1 MKIKKYL
8 RRFVPVSRTYVDAK
22 IKDLESTYTNQIE
35 KQSALFNQ
43 LTNYQSASFDEI
55 IQQLSSLETHITK
68 QQQNNIQNLLHHITT
83 EHNRIA
89 STINDHL
96 DWELKRRDR
105 WKTMSAE
112 NKRSAGGRPIWVIK
126 CPAPEGKDK
135 VLWGDYPY
143 ALALKKYLERLNC
156 FVIIDTREDWGCE
169 EGADVVLVLRGTY
182 FYRPDRRNKTALY
195 IMWNISHPDK
205 ITIDEYNLYD
215 VVCIASDYYAEIIRN
230 QVKVPVFPLLQCTDT
245 ELFFPADKHQE
256 KKWDYIFIGNSR
268 GVARNCVMWAI
279 DENIPLRMW
288 GSGWNTILK
297 DHMDLFESP
306 SVENYELP
314 NIYRSAKVTLND
326 HWDDMLQK
334 QFINNRIFDALACG
348 LPVISDEC
356 DELKKIFPTA
366 ILYYHTR
373 QDFKNCIHNIENN
386 YSQISQTVL
395 EQQALIPEK
404 FSFEARAYQLVEIAS
419 KFTNSRK
426 N

>member
-1 MKIKKYL
+1 
-8 RRFVPVSRTYVDAK
+8 
-22 IKDLESTYTNQIE
+22 
-35 KQSALFNQ
+35 
-43 LTNYQSASFDEI
+43 
-55 IQQLSSLETHITK
+55 
-68 QQQNNIQNLLHHITT
+68 
-83 EHNRIA
+83 
-89 STINDHL
+89 
-96 DWELKRRDR
+96 
-105 WKTMSAE
+105 
-112 NKRSAGGRPIWVIK
+112 
-126 CPAPEGKDK
+126 
-135 VLWGDYPY
+135 
-143 ALALKKYLERLNC
+143 
-156 FVIIDTREDWGCE
+156 
-169 EGADVVLVLRGTY
+169 
-182 FYRPDRRNKTALY
+182 
-195 IMWNISHPDK
+195 
-205 ITIDEYNLYD
+205 
-215 VVCIASDYYAEIIRN
+215 
-230 QVKVPVFPLLQCTDT
+230 
-245 ELFFPADKHQE
+245 
-256 KKWDYIFIGNSR
+256 
-268 GVARNCVMWAI
+268 MWAI

-395 EQQALIPEK
+395 EQQTLIHEK
-404 FSFEARAYQLVEIAS
+404 FSFEARAHQLVEIAS

-426 N
+426 KLIFPLFASVFPPDNKYLRQKEWSGQQTVPVQLPDIALKIPAFFHSVWLRI